1 MITAFLIHNATIHSI
16 GNIGE
21 LEDFLRRTKGL
32 GFMEPLVADMGAV
45 PRAPRLMKWS
55 NALRKHAVRSI
66 DSSFSYWLGV
76 LQCCCYRFYT
86 PALRSCPDL
95 LLFSTTL
102 VCSLFLESTVSCVQT
117 VFTLNVL
124 CSPGL
129 GNTMCQQS
137 NNISKSG

>member
-1 MITAFLIHNATIHSI
+1 MIFQ
-16 GNIGE
+16 
-21 LEDFLRRTKGL
+21 RTKGL

-66 DSSFSYWLGV
+66 GGSFVQVRNSHSSLLIFLLDSSFSYWLGV

-137 NNISKSG
+137 NNISKSGYAS